1 VSEPAPL
8 PAPLAAL
15 ARAHGIDTVYEDAF
29 GSRREVGPETACR
42 LLAALGQPIGG
53 PAEAEAILEDGLAR
67 SRTAARPLPPV
78 VVAWEGELPE
88 LPVGPG
94 GHDGV
99 AVELL
104 LESGGDPGLLV
115 TVEARGG
122 ESVAIARGRL
132 PYGLHHVVVEREG
145 ANPSGEPALVW
156 VISAPRHP
164 SPMRARSWGV
174 VVPVFA
180 LHDTDGHRGDLTC
193 LERAGRLFA
202 GAGAGYVATLPI
214 LAGLSRR
221 DDPGGRPAPYSP
233 LSRLWWNE
241 GYLDAARVPELAA
254 LLPTG
259 SGTGRGPFDPG
270 ARAALLRP
278 LLESAERA
286 IRRAGGPRLARYEA
300 FLASRPD
307 ALAYSRFRAA
317 IEGHGPDPAM
327 WPERWRAGAIAGTEV
342 DAGAVGAHL
351 VAQVAMDLQ
360 VAEVAAALG
369 RAGAGLVLD
378 LPVGCAAS
386 GYDPFAHPRSY
397 ASGASVGAPPDRFF
411 SEGQDWGLA
420 PLDPDGERGS
430 GYPVTA
436 GALRHVLRHCAAAR
450 LDHVMGLSRL
460 WWVPAGMEPA
470 DGAYVRYRF
479 EEQLA
484 LCCLEAWRHDT
495 ALIGEDLGTVEP
507 ALVAALG
514 SHGVAGMHVAVFDL
528 DDDAAHPM
536 EPLRPRPGSVAL
548 VDTHDTA
555 TFAGWFEGADIA
567 TRRQLGLLGEDE
579 ALDALASRARSRR
592 CLVDRL
598 CASDLLRE
606 CDAGDAVAV
615 HSGLLCE
622 LGESEAGL
630 VLVNPEDCWGETDP
644 QNLPGTSTEHLNFAR
659 PFALRVSELGA
670 DERVL
675 RAMAR
680 LGAARCEGASI
691 DEQPSSTP
699 GGGEP

>member
-1 VSEPAPL
+1 VSKPAPL
-8 PAPLAAL
+8 PAPLATL
-15 ARAHGIDTVYEDAF
+15 ARAHGIETVYEDAF
-29 GSRREVGPETACR
+29 GNRREVGTETVCR
-42 LLAALGQPIGG
+42 LLAALGQPVGG
-53 PAEAEAILEDGLAR
+53 PAEAEAILGAALER
-67 SRTAARPLPPV
+67 SRSGPRPLPPV
-78 VVAWEGELPE
+78 VVAWDGELPA
-88 LPVGPG
+88 LLLGP
-94 GHDGV
+94 GHDGA

-104 LESGGDPGLLV
+104 LEPGGDPGPLV
-115 TVEARGG
+115 AVETRGG
-122 ESVAIARGRL
+122 ESVAAARGRL
-132 PYGLHHVVVEREG
+132 PYGLHRLAVDRPG
-145 ANPSGEPALVW
+145 AGPSGERALVS
-156 VISAPRHP
+156 VISAPRRP
-164 SPMRARSWGV
+164 SPVRAGSWGV
-174 VVPVFA
+174 ALPVFA

-193 LERAGRLFA
+193 LERAGKLFA
-202 GAGAGYVATLPI
+202 EAGAGYVATLPL

-233 LSRLWWNE
+233 LSRRWWNE
-241 GYLDAARVPELAA
+241 GYLDAARVPELAD
-254 LLPTG
+254 LLPAG
-259 SGTGRGPFDPG
+259 GTVSPGPFDPG
-270 ARAALLRP
+270 ARAAQLRP

-307 ALAYSRFRAA
+307 ALSYGRFRAA
-317 IEGHGPDPAM
+317 IERRGPDPAT
-327 WPERWRAGAIAGTEV
+327 WPERWRTGAIAEDEV

-351 VAQVAMDLQ
+351 FAQFAMDLQ
-360 VAEVAAALG
+360 VGEVAEALR

-386 GYDPFAHPRSY
+386 GYDPVAHPSCY
-397 ASGASVGAPPDRFF
+397 AKGATVGAPPDRFF
-411 SEGQDWGLA
+411 SEGQEWGLV
-420 PLDPDGERGS
+420 PLDPRGERCS

-484 LCCLEAWRHDT
+484 LCCLEASRHGA

-507 ALVAALG
+507 TLVAALG

-528 DDDAAHPM
+528 DDNDAHPM

-567 TRRQLGLLGEDE
+567 IRRELGLLEEGE
-579 ALDALASRARSRR
+579 ARDALASRARARR

-598 CASDLLRE
+598 CASGLVDE
-606 CDAGDAVAV
+606 AGAGDPVAV
-615 HSGLLCE
+615 HAGLLGE

-644 QNLPGTSTEHLNFAR
+644 QNLPGTTTEHLNFAR
-659 PFALRVSELGA
+659 PFALTVSELGA
-670 DERVL
+670 DRRVL
-675 RAMAR
+675 RAVAR
-680 LGAARCEGASI
+680 LEAARRRSAAGH
-691 DEQPSSTP
+691 EQPGAVSSA
-699 GGGEP
+699 GEP